1 MLANWIYSYPTWI
14 VGNIIVGLFVLIS
27 CIGLVIIH
35 HLVPLNI
42 RRSHNDLVGFTIAVV
57 GVVFAVLLAFIA
69 VTTWETFR
77 KGDNV
82 VGSEASYAGDIFRN
96 TIGLPD
102 DIAERLR
109 GHLREYIDVV
119 IEQEWP
125 AQQAGRLEE
134 SSWKN
139 GWNILD
145 NIHIDI
151 ARFRPANAGET
162 VVQGQLLRGVNN
174 LYDARRSRLLAAE
187 EHVTPVIWWIIAFGA
202 MLTVSSTYLF
212 GPPNFKMHVV
222 ITAMLAASL
231 AVVIVLIVTLDYPF
245 RGSLSI
251 SDEAFRHVRKNME
264 TLVFQRR

>member
-125 AQQAGRLEE
+125 A
-134 SSWKN
+134 
-139 GWNILD
+139 
-145 NIHIDI
+145 
-151 ARFRPANAGET
+151 
-162 VVQGQLLRGVNN
+162 
-174 LYDARRSRLLAAE
+174 
-187 EHVTPVIWWIIAFGA
+187 
-202 MLTVSSTYLF
+202 
-212 GPPNFKMHVV
+212 
-222 ITAMLAASL
+222 
-231 AVVIVLIVTLDYPF
+231 
-245 RGSLSI
+245 
-251 SDEAFRHVRKNME
+251 
-264 TLVFQRR
+264 